1 MIGDQKKTESKLG
14 CSNSQTSQRRRK
26 ACDQKYSGRLAP
38 AFRAKQRNP
47 ALFQWFK
54 SCIST
59 YACSPKICAILV
71 MEPYVQPNTGL
82 KTTAKLVKAL
92 TNLFSIISPTKTA
105 MLDLI
110 PHFQT
115 SASIA
120 SNLYSTTRLKRVN
133 QPWTILESW
142 MKPGG
147 DIQHV

>member
-1 MIGDQKKTESKLG
+1 LGIKKTRNQNWVTQTRKL
-14 CSNSQTSQRRRK
+14 SQRRRK
-26 ACDQKYSGRLAP
+26 ACDQKYPGRLAP

-59 YACSPKICAILV
+59 CSPKICAILV
-71 MEPYVQPNTGL
+71 MEPYVHPNTRL
-82 KTTAKLVKAL
+82 KTTAKRKAL

-115 SASIA
+115 SPRLQVLRRGKIHIA
-120 SNLYSTTRLKRVN
+120 PLLPPICTPR
-133 QPWTILESW
+133 PA
-142 MKPGG
+142 
-147 DIQHV
+147 